1 MKTVKDMLN
10 LLEPEIKEKA
20 LIEAEKQNVLDYT
33 VHTISDAIM
42 NIGWSST
49 DDPYFWSTLHAKHY
63 YLETKGREKNNRLTY
78 VTA

>member
-10 LLEPEIKEKA
+10 LLEPEIKEKT
-20 LIEAEKQNVLDYT
+20 LIEAEKQNVLDYR

-42 NIGWSST
+42 SINWSET
-49 DDPYFWSTLHAKHY
+49 GDPYFWTELHAKYY
-63 YLETKGREKNNRLTY
+63 YLEIRGGEKNNRLTY

>member
-10 LLEPEIKEKA
+10 LLDPETKQKA
-20 LIEAEKQNVLDYT
+20 LIEAEKQNVLHYT

-42 NIGWSST
+42 SIGWHDT
-49 DDPYFWSTLHAKHY
+49 GDTYFWTEVHAKYY